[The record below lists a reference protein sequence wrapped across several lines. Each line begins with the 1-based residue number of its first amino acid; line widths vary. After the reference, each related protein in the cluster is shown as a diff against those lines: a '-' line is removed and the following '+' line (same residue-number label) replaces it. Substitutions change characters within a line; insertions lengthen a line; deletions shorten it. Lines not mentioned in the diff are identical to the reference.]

1 VAGRR
6 PGSSIRAV
14 KWLKQV
20 VGTDRMDNHGAYRVV
35 GAWTAGVFGITALGM
50 LPLFVYHLD
59 LSKLTFS
66 SSVPLVAGLGIELT
80 AYAPAL
86 AAIIVVALFRERHGI
101 RRLLRPVLKWRVG
114 ITWFLVAAFG
124 STLVFIAADATR
136 ALLHTSVPNPWFRF
150 PGLASMGFLVGAL
163 LAGAFGEEVG
173 WRGLGQARLQTRVGA
188 LFAATIVGVV
198 WTVWHLW
205 PVVAPGGLD
214 ETTWTDAGLTLVR
227 LAALSILFA
236 WLYNSTGGS
245 LLIVMIAHAGYDMG
259 VNLVPGANGNHAD
272 PVLVVL
278 LAVAALVVTAI
289 MRPSLGYAPAPGGRS
304 AS

>member
-1 VAGRR
+1 
-6 PGSSIRAV
+6 
-14 KWLKQV
+14 
-20 VGTDRMDNHGAYRVV
+20 MDNHGAYRVV

-86 AAIIVVALFRERHGI
+86 VA
-101 RRLLRPVLKWRVG
+101 V
-114 ITWFLVAAFG
+114 FG

-173 WRGLGQARLQTRVGA
+173 WRGLGQARLQTRV
-188 LFAATIVGVV
+188 
-198 WTVWHLW
+198 
-205 PVVAPGGLD
+205 
-214 ETTWTDAGLTLVR
+214 
-227 LAALSILFA
+227 
-236 WLYNSTGGS
+236 
-245 LLIVMIAHAGYDMG
+245 
-259 VNLVPGANGNHAD
+259 
-272 PVLVVL
+272 
-278 LAVAALVVTAI
+278 
-289 MRPSLGYAPAPGGRS
+289 
-304 AS
+304 